1 MKKTALWLLMIA
13 LSIAL
18 VVSFTMAGCQAEE
31 AAETTAA
38 AEETTA
44 AETTAAETTAA
55 ETTEEEMAEKLVFG
69 NIPVALSDEWNGY
82 SVENFQYAADKKG
95 VEVIVLDAEWDGE
108 KALNNLEDL
117 ITQNVD
123 HISVFVYTPEQAQD
137 FINRANE
144 VGIPISFENT
154 KLVDQVTGDY
164 VVDVAFE
171 YREFGYEAAKFVS
184 LNYPDSK
191 LFYCRGLP
199 GMGIVE
205 EYMVGINEALDEFG
219 NVELAVMRDTNWDT
233 ETALNATQ
241 DVIAAGEEFDV
252 IFANNE
258 SMAVGCY
265 NALEDAGMAGDI
277 PIVSTGGGPTGVQML
292 KDGIIDATIAGPV
305 SLQGLYLFKAMWLYE
320 SEGIEPP
327 EKYIAPG
334 VIPITLD
341 NLDENIPWE
350 PSDDLIDMIGGLDE
364 W

>member
-44 AETTAAETTAA
+44 AETTAAAEETTAA

-144 VGIPISFENT
+144 VGIPISFEILNLLT
-154 KLVDQVTGDY
+154 KLQV
-164 VVDVAFE
+164 
-171 YREFGYEAAKFVS
+171 
-184 LNYPDSK
+184 
-191 LFYCRGLP
+191 
-199 GMGIVE
+199 I
-205 EYMVGINEALDEFG
+205 
-219 NVELAVMRDTNWDT
+219 
-233 ETALNATQ
+233 
-241 DVIAAGEEFDV
+241 
-252 IFANNE
+252 
-258 SMAVGCY
+258 
-265 NALEDAGMAGDI
+265 
-277 PIVSTGGGPTGVQML
+277 ML
-292 KDGIIDATIAGPV
+292 
-305 SLQGLYLFKAMWLYE
+305 
-320 SEGIEPP
+320 
-327 EKYIAPG
+327 
-334 VIPITLD
+334 
-341 NLDENIPWE
+341 
-350 PSDDLIDMIGGLDE
+350 
-364 W
+364 